1 MSSGIAASYNIGRTM
16 GNLTEKI
23 RADLTAAM
31 KAQEKER
38 LSVIRMLQ
46 SAVKNEQINAG
57 HELSDEEAMSVIRK
71 AVKQRQDSVEQY
83 TNAGRADL
91 ADKEASEIEILKTY
105 LPAELS
111 AEELESGLRE
121 IIESTGA
128 QSKKDLGKVMKEAT
142 ARFKGRV
149 DGRKIQE
156 AVSRLLP

>member
-1 MSSGIAASYNIGRTM
+1 M
-16 GNLTEKI
+16 GQLTEKI

-71 AVKQRQDSVEQY
+71 AVKQRQDSIEQY
-83 TNAGRADL
+83 ANAGRTEL
-91 ADKEASEIEILKTY
+91 ADKERAEMEILKTY

-111 AEELESGLRE
+111 EEELESGLRE
-121 IIESTGA
+121 IIASTGA

-142 ARFKGRV
+142 ARYRGRA
-149 DGRKIQE
+149 DGKRIQE
-156 AVSRLLP
+156 IVGRLLA

>member
-1 MSSGIAASYNIGRTM
+1 MAA
-16 GNLTEKI
+16 LTEKV
-23 RADLTAAM
+23 RADMTEAM

-38 LSVIRMLQ
+38 LSTLRMLQ
-46 SAVKNEQINAG
+46 SSLKNEQINVG

-71 AVKQRQDSVEQY
+71 AVKQRQDSIEQY
-83 TNAGRADL
+83 TNAGRAEL
-91 ADKEASEIEILKTY
+91 AEKERSEMELLKTY

-121 IIESTGA
+121 IIASTGA

-149 DGRKIQE
+149 DGKKVQE
-156 AVSRLLP
+156 AVARLLP